1 MQLPSLPPELVDQ
14 IIENLKDDPMTLKCC
29 ASVCRGWLS
38 PSRFRIF
45 RRITLE
51 PREPSR
57 PFEFFRRK
65 RKSALQSLVDA
76 IKASPEIASYI
87 REVEIVEGIGAQE
100 WIGNEP
106 LLFFFLALLKHV
118 TRFKLRHSAV
128 MPISWNSL
136 STEFKIELLRFLA
149 SSLLCEINLGMLS
162 HLRILHFDHIQITE
176 SSNDP
181 FETPLADRVIFHPT
195 RAHLETLVLGALS
208 NNFEEFARLLR
219 SAFNLKSLEIL
230 LMSDID
236 LGSYQQLPLP
246 GRFDLSHN
254 LFITTLSVRIDVIQR
269 QDDPL
274 PWLNTLLSTFTAPNK
289 LRNIY
294 VVYSLYLP
302 SPYMDRS
309 VNTSVFSNWQEI
321 DTTLTGPTFDALE
334 EVRLEF
340 SLENPIGFGV
350 APRFLEEVDLQS
362 PALRASNRL
371 VVEAFDTSR

>member
-1 MQLPSLPPELVDQ
+1 
-14 IIENLKDDPMTLKCC
+14 
-29 ASVCRGWLS
+29 
-38 PSRFRIF
+38 
-45 RRITLE
+45 
-51 PREPSR
+51 
-57 PFEFFRRK
+57 
-65 RKSALQSLVDA
+65 
-76 IKASPEIASYI
+76 
-87 REVEIVEGIGAQE
+87 
-100 WIGNEP
+100 
-106 LLFFFLALLKHV
+106 
-118 TRFKLRHSAV
+118 

-136 STEFKIELLRFLA
+136 STEFKIGLLRFLA
-149 SSLLCEINLGMLS
+149 SSLLCEINLGMLSFVDAKAFRLLLRCPS

-181 FETPLADRVIFHPT
+181 SETPLADRVIFHPT
-195 RAHLETLVLGALS
+195 RAHLETLVLGARTSPRVIGCLLHPESAIDITSLRNLSISVS